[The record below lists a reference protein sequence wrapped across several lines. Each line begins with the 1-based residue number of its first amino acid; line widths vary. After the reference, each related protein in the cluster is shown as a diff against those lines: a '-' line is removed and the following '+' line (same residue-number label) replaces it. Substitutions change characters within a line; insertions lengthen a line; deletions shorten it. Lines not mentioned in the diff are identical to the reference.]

1 MFLGQR
7 SVAVPL
13 IPTESE
19 IAKAQRGLNLYHHDL
34 SSCSQRVR
42 MALAELA
49 LPFQSHITDLRK
61 NENLSP
67 EYLAINPR
75 GLVPTLVDDGQVVI
89 ESIDIIVHLDARHRA
104 ARLGGSDD
112 PLLAVAD
119 RAQSALKVLSHEYM
133 FRARGAPDPQSLPWH
148 PDPEATAF
156 ARSYFE
162 DAADW
167 HGRVRDATRAMAAD
181 LAHVDARLAD
191 GPWLG
196 GARLALADIAW
207 TSTTHRLMLLGWP
220 LSEAVAKW
228 YARISERPSFAT
240 AVLEYQPPGMANRQ
254 AEYVASRRAEGTAI
268 SL

>member
-19 IAKAQRGLNLYHHDL
+19 IAKAQRGLHLYHHDL

-89 ESIDIIVHLDARHRA
+89 ESIDIIMHLDTRHGA
-104 ARLGGSDD
+104 GRLGGSDD
-112 PLLAVAD
+112 PLLAAAD
-119 RAQSALKVLSHEYM
+119 RSQSALKVLSHEYM
-133 FRARGAPDPQSLPWH
+133 FRARGAPDPQSMPAH
-148 PDPEATAF
+148 PDPETAHF
-156 ARSYFE
+156 ARSFFE
-162 DAADW
+162 DGDDW
-167 HGRVRDATRAMAAD
+167 HGRVRDACRAMAAY
-181 LAHVDARLAD
+181 LAEVDARLA
-191 GPWLG
+191 GGLWLG

-207 TSTTHRLMLLGWP
+207 MSTVHRLIAWL
-220 LSEAVAKW
+220 AVKQSG
-228 YARISERPSFAT
+228 REL
-240 AVLEYQPPGMANRQ
+240 VYQNQ
-254 AEYVASRRAEGTAI
+254 RAACLCGRSACV
-268 SL
+268 SAAGYG